1 MLDRF
6 DAVRPRNSIYEE
18 LGLAGFND
26 GQHSTLDT
34 RKAVDVF
41 RRPDVK
47 SMYKSLRIVDYH
59 SITSSTPSS
68 AFTFK
73 PHLTRFFSIHLRE
86 SSSCVYHF
94 GLPS

>member
-6 DAVRPRNSIYEE
+6 DAVRSRNSIYEE

-26 GQHSTLDT
+26 GQHFTLDT

-47 SMYKSLRIVDYH
+47 SMYKRVSE
-59 SITSSTPSS
+59 SSTITASHQALHLQPS
-68 AFTFK
+68 
-73 PHLTRFFSIHLRE
+73 
-86 SSSCVYHF
+86 
-94 GLPS
+94 LPSLI

>member
-6 DAVRPRNSIYEE
+6 DAARSRNSIYEE

-47 SMYKSLRIVDYH
+47 SMYKRVSE
-59 SITSSTPSS
+59 SSTITASHQ
-68 AFTFK
+68 A
-73 PHLTRFFSIHLRE
+73 PHLQPS
-86 SSSCVYHF
+86 
-94 GLPS
+94 LPNLI